1 MSDYREY
8 SYDEVTVHQ
17 VEADIREAKEIEQR
31 AESWRE
37 KRGEEI
43 VEQELIK
50 EIGSNL
56 EDLALEKQ
64 MSPEILAREKEIA
77 LRNLKEKE
85 LSPEEISDILNR
97 YASNAEE
104 YLAHGA
110 ILTCDKAML
119 GPITIKIDGKAE
131 KFPGSI
137 KESTQYTILHVEENR
152 KSSTNG
158 LCMATVKDT
167 IKNKNVF
174 PFQCNCSLLPDRQ
187 WEIDQIKANMEPCKK
202 YGTCSQLM
210 NLSERWDNMPSET
223 EYFNFTD
230 WTGDEE
236 QSGEKLAGINMMSM
250 LFCKHG
256 GLITPITSGQTVELP
271 IQQYRH
277 LIYVKEPGAVVSG
290 LSTDSNAIKG
300 AAVDYGFTTYMDY
313 RDITVKASA
322 QYFLVNDATMRYIDD
337 DSNLLRIYKNRG

>member
-1 MSDYREY
+1 MADYREY
-8 SYDEVTVHQ
+8 SYDEVTAHQ
-17 VEADIREAKEIEQR
+17 IEADIREAEEIEKR
-31 AESWRE
+31 AEIWRE
-37 KRGEEI
+37 KRGEEL
-43 VEQELIK
+43 VEQELTK
-50 EIGSNL
+50 EIESNL

-77 LRNLKEKE
+77 LSNLKEKKMT
-85 LSPEEISDILNR
+85 PEEISDILNR

-119 GPITIKIDGKAE
+119 GPITIKIDGKSE
-131 KFPGSI
+131 IFPGSI

-152 KSSTNG
+152 RSSTNG

-167 IKNKNVF
+167 IKNKNIF

-187 WEIDQIKANMEPCKK
+187 WEIDQIKTNKESCKK

-210 NLSERWDNMPSET
+210 NLSEKWDNMPSET

-230 WTGDEE
+230 WTGEE
-236 QSGEKLAGINMMSM
+236 GQLGEKVAGINMMSM

-256 GLITPITSGQTVELP
+256 GLITPVTSGQTVELP
-271 IQQYRH
+271 KQRYRH
-277 LIYVKEPGAVVSG
+277 LIYVQEPGAVVSG
-290 LSTDSNAIKG
+290 LSGEDGEG
-300 AAVDYGFTTYMDY
+300 AKAGVEVRFDFATYLNKDLYGKSTP
-313 RDITVKASA
+313 
-322 QYFLVNDATMRYIDD
+322 QYFIVNHENSYVDK
-337 DSNLLRIYKNRG
+337 NGLLRYRKAVG